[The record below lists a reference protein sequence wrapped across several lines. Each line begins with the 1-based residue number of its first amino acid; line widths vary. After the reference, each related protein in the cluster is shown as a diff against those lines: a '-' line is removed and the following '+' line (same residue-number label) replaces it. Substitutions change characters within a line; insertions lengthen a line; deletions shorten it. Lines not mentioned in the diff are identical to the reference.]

1 MEKNEQRLCLALTGY
16 DKLFATT
23 TKKETPLSQKV
34 KMLEVEK
41 KILERVSKKMFN
53 VLHGFQFVNSIST
66 YDRMCIQA
74 VLNEWM
80 NRYVDAEAEVKEGAE

>member
-1 MEKNEQRLCLALTGY
+1 MEENERRLCMALAGY
-16 DKLFATT
+16 DKLFTT
-23 TKKETPLSQKV
+23 TRKKETPLSQKV
-34 KMLEVEK
+34 KMLEVER

-53 VLHGFQFVNSIST
+53 VLHGLQFVNSIST

-80 NRYVDAEAEVKEGAE
+80 NRYVNAEAEAKEESE